1 MALAQDNLSLFLRE
15 DSESK
20 EIVMSQVQKCDS
32 SDLRDVLPYG
42 LGIHHAGMTK
52 RDRKMVE
59 SLFAAGYL

>member
-1 MALAQDNLSLFLRE
+1 
-15 DSESK
+15 
-20 EIVMSQVQKCDS
+20 MSQVQKCDS